1 MSNGANNSAPSSVSP
16 DANGQMPLTA
26 PSISASSSPGLI
38 HRDISSPQEWRR
50 LARAVEALQVAGMF
64 DVAWKDRIE
73 RVLLGRHGPAIIAD
87 VIEAVLSEAGRG

>member
-1 MSNGANNSAPSSVSP
+1 
-16 DANGQMPLTA
+16 
-26 PSISASSSPGLI
+26 
-38 HRDISSPQEWRR
+38 